1 MAQENSLVKTLE
13 KNEHIILEV
22 PWSVTSIAGD
32 LWEGRGRQL
41 TPALPG
47 EIDIPTCTYLLTFQC
62 EHRNQKP

>member
-1 MAQENSLVKTLE
+1 MMAQENSVVKTLE

-22 PWSVTSIAGD
+22 PWSVMSIAGD

-47 EIDIPTCTYLLTFQC
+47 KIDIPTGT
-62 EHRNQKP
+62 